1 MLSFSLFAQQ
11 STINITTSGGFYT
24 TEKWVSITTEVN
36 GGGTQV
42 WGQGDGTYGNGQ
54 GLINENISLDPGTYY
69 VNCYDRYSDG
79 WDGTLISVTAYG
91 SILGDNGGVSPS
103 DSSTNDSTS
112 SWEDPADELEASFEI
127 IVPNPPDCTGPTI
140 TAATLVDNCS
150 EDGTFS
156 VELVVSDAGDAGTQI
171 TADVV
176 DFTPVNVTVG
186 TLMVGPFD
194 SGDSVTLNIVA
205 LDEACNVTLGEFT
218 FTCPPNNDLF
228 VDAIPVSCGDSV
240 LGTTIGATLD
250 ESDASS
256 TATVEQ
262 DTSADVDSPWVWY
275 SYAGA
280 VAGERV
286 TLSTCGTDN
295 TDFDTELFIYTGTSG
310 NLTLIDDGYDEC
322 GGSSENYAAE
332 TSFDSDGSSTYYIAV
347 GGYNSGNVGNFQLTV
362 SCEAPPECTGPIVDS
377 VTVVETCSEDGT
389 GTFNVEVVVS
399 DAGDAGTVIS
409 DGTNTY
415 PVVAGTV
422 VAGPYN
428 SGDNVSLSIDATDDA
443 CDADLGDYTFTCPPP
458 APDNETCATATA
470 IACGETINATSV
482 GSTGTQEGSGCSIAD
497 NGIWFTFTGTGGEMT
512 VIVDASFDHEVALS
526 TGTCGDLTNVN
537 CDDQSVGTETHVF
550 DSVLDATYY
559 VYVAYYSSFGTAQTG
574 TVDIT
579 LECEITQDP
588 CANTVAYTWTGAS
601 DSNWENASNWSNSM
615 APSLMVMNGEVTIPN
630 GMSNYPMLTMGQDLY
645 IDACSSVTVAS
656 MASLSVGPNVEVV
669 NDGMVDNS
677 GAVTFE
683 SDATGT
689 GYVGAGTGMF
699 MGDYTVERYIPAKR
713 AYRQLSPA
721 VTTNTPIADNWQQD
735 THITGPAGNTDGFD
749 VTVTGNPSM
758 YIFDNVGYE
767 YVEVA
772 NTNATNLYP
781 GTMYHI
787 LVRGDRNTD
796 LMDNNAAPSE
806 TTLRATGEL
815 TSENVGS
822 HMISVNVPEQRFVA
836 VGNPF
841 QAQVDMNNLLNN
853 NSMNINPNFYWVWDP
868 TLGYRGAYTTIM
880 TSSGVATAGSDA
892 DQYLQSG
899 QAGWVY
905 TSGAGQ
911 ASVMFDQSSKD
922 NSGMETSTFSDN
934 STNNQGLLTLSLF
947 ENTTLA
953 NGGSP
958 VDGILIM
965 SSSNGNNAIDGND
978 AMDITNLDENF
989 AVNNNGSLLSIES
1002 RAIPVDAEV
1011 IQLEINTYRSTNYT
1025 IVAEGGSLL
1034 GATPFLYDSYTGT
1047 YTEIPMN
1054 GSVNYTFSVDSNS
1067 LSSISGDRFTIV
1079 YEQETLSV
1087 GGFDLTE
1094 VMLYPNPTNIGK
1106 FHLNVPLGM
1115 DDLEITIYD
1124 VLGTKLYQESG
1135 FAAGN
1140 RITVETGDGFS
1151 MGTYFVELTSKGKTT
1166 TKKLIIN

>member
-1 MLSFSLFAQQ
+1 
-11 STINITTSGGFYT
+11 
-24 TEKWVSITTEVN
+24 
-36 GGGTQV
+36 
-42 WGQGDGTYGNGQ
+42 
-54 GLINENISLDPGTYY
+54 
-69 VNCYDRYSDG
+69 
-79 WDGTLISVTAYG
+79 GTLIS
-91 SILGDNGGVSPS
+91 
-103 DSSTNDSTS
+103 
-112 SWEDPADELEASFEI
+112 
-127 IVPNPPDCTGPTI
+127 
-140 TAATLVDNCS
+140 
-150 EDGTFS
+150 DGT
-156 VELVVSDAGDAGTQI
+156 T
-171 TADVV
+171 
-176 DFTPVNVTVG
+176 
-186 TLMVGPFD
+186 
-194 SGDSVTLNIVA
+194 
-205 LDEACNVTLGEFT
+205 
-218 FTCPPNNDLF
+218 
-228 VDAIPVSCGDSV
+228 
-240 LGTTIGATLD
+240 
-250 ESDASS
+250 
-256 TATVEQ
+256 
-262 DTSADVDSPWVWY
+262 
-275 SYAGA
+275 
-280 VAGERV
+280 
-286 TLSTCGTDN
+286 
-295 TDFDTELFIYTGTSG
+295 
-310 NLTLIDDGYDEC
+310 
-322 GGSSENYAAE
+322 
-332 TSFDSDGSSTYYIAV
+332 
-347 GGYNSGNVGNFQLTV
+347 
-362 SCEAPPECTGPIVDS
+362 
-377 VTVVETCSEDGT
+377 
-389 GTFNVEVVVS
+389 
-399 DAGDAGTVIS
+399 
-409 DGTNTY
+409 TY
-415 PVVAGTV
+415 PVVVGTV

-428 SGDNVSLSIDATDDA
+428 SGDTVSLSIDATDDA
-443 CDADLGDYTFTCPPP
+443 CDSDLGDYTFTCPLPG
-458 APDNETCATATA
+458 PDNDECVNATM
-470 IACGETINATSV
+470 IACGDTVMGSTANATDTAGN
-482 GSTGTQEGSGCSIAD
+482 GSNDVFYSLAGTATGEEITVSLCGSGFD
-497 NGIWFTFTGTGGEMT
+497 TF
-512 VIVDASFDHEVALS
+512 L
-526 TGTCGDLTNVN
+526 
-537 CDDQSVGTETHVF
+537 
-550 DSVLDATYY
+550 SVLDACDGSVVTSNDDSCSLQSEVNFTSDGESTYIIL
-559 VYVAYYSSFGTAQTG
+559 VEGFFSSFSGTGASG
-574 TVDIT
+574 DYT
-579 LECEITQDP
+579 LAVTCEGSQDP

-601 DSNWENASNWSNSM
+601 DANWENASNWSNSM
-615 APSLMVMNGEVTIPN
+615 APSLMIMNGEVTIPN

-645 IDACSSVTVAS
+645 IDACSSITVES

-689 GYVGAGTGMF
+689 GYVGAGIGMF

-841 QAQVDMNNLLNN
+841 QSQIDMGTLLS
-853 NSMNINPNFYWVWDP
+853 NSSVNINPNFYWVWDP

-892 DQYLQSG
+892 DQFLQSG

-922 NSGMETSTFSDN
+922 NSGIETSTFSDN

-947 ENTTLA
+947 ENATLA

-965 SSSNGNNAIDGND
+965 SSSNGNNAIDAND

-989 AVNNNGSLLSIES
+989 AANNNGSLLSIES

-1025 IVAEGGSLL
+1025 IVAEGSSLL

-1079 YEQETLSV
+1079 YQQETLSV

-1094 VMLYPNPTNIGK
+1094 VILYPNPTNIGK